1 MERFDLATRWLSR
14 KEALEKINV
23 LLRDAEERV
32 DLIIVEGVRDVEALR
47 ALRYENRIEIR
58 GHIGASDHDL
68 ARRIARKG
76 NKVLVLMDFDEKG
89 TKIAERISFLLESEG
104 VIVERELRR
113 KFNQMMGVLGVK
125 TIESLDD
132 LAEKEYS
139 EKSNNIFDKP
149 QSS

>member
-1 MERFDLATRWLSR
+1 LERFDLATRWLSR

-68 ARRIARKG
+68 AHRIARKG
-76 NKVLVLMDFDEKG
+76 KKVLVLMDFDEKG

-132 LAEKEYS
+132 LVEKEYS
-139 EKSNNIFDKP
+139 EKSDNIFDKP
-149 QSS
+149 